1 MFTEASPY
9 LFAAAR
15 KRAFF
20 KDVRILIPT
29 TWKENHSLYKKPSTE
44 TYKEASV
51 QVADPFCDNSIGAPY
66 TSTLGYCGKEG
77 KHIHLTPEYLLND
90 QAIDMYGPRGRV
102 LVYTWAI
109 LRWGVFSEFNFQQP
123 FHRHFTGEIEAVRCS
138 KNIRGSIK
146 NRYSK
151 RDCKIDP
158 WTGLPS
164 KNCVFI
170 PHKEQNTKASI
181 MYQPSIPQVTEF
193 CDDSTHNF
201 EVLNDQNKQCDYRS
215 VWGVISQTK
224 DFKGGNNPPMTA
236 DPPSPTFTL
245 LRARQRV
252 VCLVLDTSGSMKD
265 SDRINRLRQAA
276 MIFLAQIVEQGSRV
290 GIVEFKGYARI
301 LKGLVLIDGQAART
315 QLASALPS
323 VADGG
328 TKICS
333 GIQEALE
340 VLRQD
345 DGDTAGDEIILLTD
359 GEDSS
364 VGSCLEEV
372 KRSGVHVHTIALG
385 PSADPR
391 LEEFATGTG
400 GKSFSANDKLD
411 SNALMDAFS
420 DITSQSGDDITS
432 AVQLLSKGGRTIPW
446 SWFQGEVPVDS
457 TVGKNTVLAFTWEHA
472 QPDITV
478 RSPSG
483 VSYKNNDM
491 EIHSGERIAKLNI
504 PGIAENNMRKTK
516 AQLQQMAQDR
526 VKKVEDIKK
535 SVKLHKRWVQKEM
548 KDSEKLCTALAH
560 CVERS
565 QAEVIK
571 ALEDKQRAAEVQAEG
586 LIKELEQEMAAIK
599 RRNAELEQLARTE
612 DHILFL
618 QCFPSLC
625 SPPQTKEWSGI
636 TLPTEPSAESSWEAL
651 AHLEER
657 FLEELRKLKNKDAHT
672 HMQKQTP
679 RDEVRN
685 AQMSS
690 TSVRMGKHSFNVT
703 LDSST
708 AHPRLILSEDGKQV
722 RLGDTPQD
730 LPDNPERFDQDF
742 CVLGA
747 EGFTSGRHYWEVEV
761 GDKTEWDLGVAR
773 ESVDRKGEITLSPE
787 DGYWSIWLKNGKEY
801 QALTDNAVA
810 LPLST
815 KPRKVGVYLD
825 YEGGQ
830 VSFYNVE
837 ASSHIYTFMA
847 SFTEKLYPYFSPGLN
862 SDGKNSAPLIIS
874 SPAHIKNK

>member
-1 MFTEASPY
+1 MLSSVLLLCWTVSVTLGSPVQLINNGYRGVVVAINPRVPENPALIEKIKEMFTEASPY
-9 LFAAAR
+9 LFTAAR

-51 QVADPFCDNSIGAPY
+51 QVADPFCDKSIGAPY

-276 MIFLAQIVEQGSRV
+276 MIFLDQIVEQGSRV
-290 GIVEFKGYARI
+290 GIVEFKNDARI

-323 VADGG
+323 AADGG

-333 GIQEALE
+333 GIQKAFE

-372 KRSGVHVHTIALG
+372 KRSGVTVHTIALG

-432 AVQLLSKGGRTIPW
+432 AVQLLSKGGRTIPG

-483 VSYKNNDM
+483 GSYKNNDM
-491 EIHSGERIAKLNI
+491 EIHSGEKIAKLNI
-504 PGIAENNMRKTK
+504 PGIAEIGIWSYKVVNTHSSPQTFTLLVTSRAADECVPPVIVSGGISETQTTYPQPLLISAQLSQGAWPVINANVTAIVDLGEKTVNKLRLVDSGTGADKTK
-516 AQLQQMAQDR
+516 DDGIYSAMFHSFKGNGR
-526 VKKVEDIKK
+526 Y
-535 SVKLHKRWVQKEM
+535 SVKFEVQGVKGGVEYPKNAVPERPRHSSGRM
-548 KDSEKLCTALAH
+548 RRSAPSLRQTSTALG
-560 CVERS
+560 S
-565 QAEVIK
+565 FS
-571 ALEDKQRAAEVQAEG
+571 
-586 LIKELEQEMAAIK
+586 
-599 RRNAELEQLARTE
+599 RTA
-612 DHILFL
+612 
-618 QCFPSLC
+618 
-625 SPPQTKEWSGI
+625 SGG
-636 TLPTEPSAESSWEAL
+636 TVTVKGVPAV
-651 AHLEER
+651 
-657 FLEELRKLKNKDAHT
+657 
-672 HMQKQTP
+672 P
-679 RDEVRN
+679 RDDFPP
-685 AQMSS
+685 
-690 TSVRMGKHSFNVT
+690 GKVT
-703 LDSST
+703 DLT
-708 AHPRLILSEDGKQV
+708 ASAL
-722 RLGDTPQD
+722 
-730 LPDNPERFDQDF
+730 
-742 CVLGA
+742 
-747 EGFTSGRHYWEVEV
+747 
-761 GDKTEWDLGVAR
+761 R
-773 ESVDRKGEITLSPE
+773 ESFT
-787 DGYWSIWLKNGKEY
+787 
-801 QALTDNAVA
+801 AA
-810 LPLST
+810 LPLNTSSLHSVPAGQT
-815 KPRKVGVYLD
+815 QTLLLPLEPLAAMNQSVVYLALRATD
-825 YEGGQ
+825 EEGGT
-830 VSFYNVE
+830 SE
-837 ASSHIYTFMA
+837 
-847 SFTEKLYPYFSPGLN
+847 
-862 SDGKNSAPLIIS
+862 IS
-874 SPAHIKNK
+874 SITQLSTYEALSQAPAGSDPSRCWLYLWICWI